1 MHTSM
6 NCANRSKGMAV
17 CLGGLFLIICFLASV
32 FAANSAVSTDALVDA
47 LLGNEADASA
57 ALILYQVRIPRA
69 LAAVFCGSGLAVSGL
84 LLQSGLGNALAA
96 PGVMGVNAGAGLFV
110 LLAGILFPLSAAG
123 REGMAFA
130 GALIATLIVY
140 LISRKAGLS
149 RSTLIL
155 SGVAVS
161 SLMTAGINAIITIR
175 PEAVADKVAF
185 NLGGLQNVSVRQ
197 LIFAVPVIIL
207 GLIVALLLSGGID
220 LFALGDETAHGL
232 GLNVRLYRFLT
243 IICAAVLAAA
253 AVSVCGLLGFVG
265 LIIPNLIRMRVPGS
279 CRYQIIMCT
288 LWGSGFLLLCDTLS
302 RLLFFPYELPAGL
315 LLSFLGAPFF
325 IYMLTR
331 RKRRLNL

>member
-6 NCANRSKGMAV
+6 TFARQNKGRMLAA
-17 CLGGLFLIICFLASV
+17 GGLVLVICFAMSV
-32 FAANSAVSTDALVDA
+32 FAGNSAVSSGELLDALTA
-47 LLGNEADASA
+47 KGTNPSA
-57 ALILYQVRIPRA
+57 ALILFQVRIPRA
-69 LAAVFCGSGLAVSGL
+69 LAAVFCGAGLAAAGL

-110 LLAGILFPLSAAG
+110 MLAGLIFPMSAAA

-130 GALIATLIVY
+130 GALISTMIVY
-140 LISRKAGLS
+140 LISKKAGLS

-185 NLGGLQNVSVRQ
+185 NLGGLQNVSVSQ
-197 LIFAVPVIIL
+197 LIFSVPVTL
-207 GLIVALLLSGGID
+207 MGLAGGLLLSGGID

-232 GLNVRLYRFLT
+232 GLNVRRCRFLT
-243 IICAAVLAAA
+243 IVCAAVLAAA

-265 LIIPNLIRMRVPGS
+265 LIIPNLIRMISPGS
-279 CRYQIIMCT
+279 CRYQIAMCT
-288 LWGSGFLLLCDTLS
+288 LWGSAFLLLCDTLS

-331 RKRRLNL
+331 RKRRLKL

>member
-6 NCANRSKGMAV
+6 TFARQNKGRMLAA
-17 CLGGLFLIICFLASV
+17 GGLVLVICFAMSV
-32 FAANSAVSTDALVDA
+32 FAGNSAVSSGELLDALT
-47 LLGNEADASA
+47 GKGTNPSA
-57 ALILYQVRIPRA
+57 ALILFQVRIPRA
-69 LAAVFCGSGLAVSGL
+69 LAAVFCGAGLAAAGL

-110 LLAGILFPLSAAG
+110 LLAGLIFPMSAAA

-130 GALIATLIVY
+130 GALISTMIVY
-140 LISRKAGLS
+140 LISKMAGLS

-185 NLGGLQNVSVRQ
+185 NLGGLQNVSVSQ
-197 LIFAVPVIIL
+197 LIFSVPVIL
-207 GLIVALLLSGGID
+207 MGLAGGLLLSGGID

-232 GLNVRLYRFLT
+232 GLNVRRCRFLT
-243 IICAAVLAAA
+243 IVCAAVLAAA

-265 LIIPNLIRMRVPGS
+265 LIIPNLIRMISPGS
-279 CRYQIIMCT
+279 CRYQIAMCT
-288 LWGSGFLLLCDTLS
+288 LWGSAFLLLCDTLS

-331 RKRRLNL
+331 RKRRLKL

>member
-6 NCANRSKGMAV
+6 TFARQNKGRMLAA
-17 CLGGLFLIICFLASV
+17 GGLVLVICFAMSV
-32 FAANSAVSTDALVDA
+32 FAGNSAVSSGELLDALT
-47 LLGNEADASA
+47 GKGTNPSA
-57 ALILYQVRIPRA
+57 ALILFQVRIPRA
-69 LAAVFCGSGLAVSGL
+69 LAAVFCGAGLAAAGL

-110 LLAGILFPLSAAG
+110 LLAGIIFPMSAAA

-130 GALIATLIVY
+130 GALISTMIVY
-140 LISRKAGLS
+140 LISKKAGLS

-185 NLGGLQNVSVRQ
+185 NLGGLQNVSVSQ
-197 LIFAVPVIIL
+197 LIFSVPVIL
-207 GLIVALLLSGGID
+207 MGLAGGLLLSGGID

-232 GLNVRLYRFLT
+232 GLNVRRCRFLT
-243 IICAAVLAAA
+243 IVCAAVLAAA

-265 LIIPNLIRMRVPGS
+265 LIIPNLIRMISPGS
-279 CRYQIIMCT
+279 CRYQIAMCT
-288 LWGSGFLLLCDTLS
+288 LWGSAFLLLCDTLS

-331 RKRRLNL
+331 RKRRLKL

>member
-6 NCANRSKGMAV
+6 TFARQNKGRMLAA
-17 CLGGLFLIICFLASV
+17 GGLVLVICFAMSV
-32 FAANSAVSTDALVDA
+32 FAGNSAVSSGELLDALT
-47 LLGNEADASA
+47 GKGTNPSA
-57 ALILYQVRIPRA
+57 ALILFQVRIPRA
-69 LAAVFCGSGLAVSGL
+69 LAAVFCGAGLAAAGL

-110 LLAGILFPLSAAG
+110 LLAGLIFPMSAAA

-130 GALIATLIVY
+130 GALISTMIVY
-140 LISRKAGLS
+140 LISKKAGLS

-185 NLGGLQNVSVRQ
+185 NLGGLQNVSVSQ
-197 LIFAVPVIIL
+197 LIFSVPVIL
-207 GLIVALLLSGGID
+207 MGLAGGLLLSGGID

-232 GLNVRLYRFLT
+232 GLNVRRCRFLT
-243 IICAAVLAAA
+243 IVCAAVLAAA

-265 LIIPNLIRMRVPGS
+265 LIIPNLIRMISPGS
-279 CRYQIIMCT
+279 CRYQIAMCT
-288 LWGSGFLLLCDTLS
+288 LWGSAFLLLCDTLS

-331 RKRRLNL
+331 RKRRLKL

>member
-6 NCANRSKGMAV
+6 TFVRQNKGRMLAA
-17 CLGGLFLIICFLASV
+17 GGLVLVICFVMSV
-32 FAANSAVSTDALVDA
+32 FAGNSAVSSGELLDALT
-47 LLGNEADASA
+47 GKGTNPSA
-57 ALILYQVRIPRA
+57 ALILFQVRIPRA
-69 LAAVFCGSGLAVSGL
+69 LAAVFCGAGLAAAGL

-110 LLAGILFPLSAAG
+110 LLAGLIFPMSAAA

-130 GALIATLIVY
+130 GALISTMIVY
-140 LISRKAGLS
+140 LISKKAGLS

-185 NLGGLQNVSVRQ
+185 NLGGLQNVSVSQ
-197 LIFAVPVIIL
+197 LIFSVPVIL
-207 GLIVALLLSGGID
+207 MGLAGGLLLSGGID

-232 GLNVRLYRFLT
+232 GLNVRRCRFLT
-243 IICAAVLAAA
+243 IVCAAVLAAA

-265 LIIPNLIRMRVPGS
+265 LIIPNLIRMISPGS
-279 CRYQIIMCT
+279 CRYQIAMCT
-288 LWGSGFLLLCDTLS
+288 LWGSAFLLLCDTLS

-331 RKRRLNL
+331 RKRRLKL